1 MSNKIVLTKGLDL
14 PVTGE
19 AELRIAKTVS
29 PGTVA
34 VRPSDFKGF
43 IPRLLVREGDSV
55 KCGSPVLSDK
65 NRPAVLA
72 ASPVSGTVKA
82 IVRGE
87 KRKLLAVVIESD
99 GKQEAIDFGAK
110 DPSGLDAEQVKS
122 AILESG
128 LWPFI
133 IQRPYGIIANPAD
146 KPKAIFVS
154 AFNTAPLAADNE
166 FTLGD
171 RISDIQKGID
181 ALCKLTDGGVH
192 LGLRADSC
200 ANSPFGK
207 LENVNI
213 HVFKG
218 KHPAGNVGVQISHV
232 SPITKGSV
240 VWTVSL
246 LGLAAIGRL
255 FASGKYSVR
264 RKVAVAGPAAI
275 EPAYADTLPGAPMS
289 TLGGFFGSTE
299 DLRIVSGNIL
309 SGETVGKEGY
319 LGFYDDSITV
329 LKEGTKPE
337 LLGWANPIRWKLFS
351 NDHSYFSWL
360 TPWRKYDMDTNLHGG
375 PRAFVMSDGYYAKVL
390 PMDIY
395 PLYLLKACLAGDI
408 DKMEQFGIYEVIPE
422 DLALCEYIDPSKND
436 IQEIIANGIRLMLKE
451 ME

>member
-154 AFNTAPLAADNE
+154 AFNTAPTLCASSPTVE
-166 FTLGD
+166 F
-171 RISDIQKGID
+171 ISDFVPTAAQT
-181 ALCKLTDGGVH
+181 LL
-192 LGLRADSC
+192 S
-200 ANSPFGK
+200 ANSK
-207 LENVNI
+207 
-213 HVFKG
+213 
-218 KHPAGNVGVQISHV
+218 
-232 SPITKGSV
+232 T
-240 VWTVSL
+240 
-246 LGLAAIGRL
+246 
-255 FASGKYSVR
+255 
-264 RKVAVAGPAAI
+264 
-275 EPAYADTLPGAPMS
+275 
-289 TLGGFFGSTE
+289 
-299 DLRIVSGNIL
+299 
-309 SGETVGKEGY
+309 
-319 LGFYDDSITV
+319 
-329 LKEGTKPE
+329 
-337 LLGWANPIRWKLFS
+337 
-351 NDHSYFSWL
+351 
-360 TPWRKYDMDTNLHGG
+360 
-375 PRAFVMSDGYYAKVL
+375 
-390 PMDIY
+390 
-395 PLYLLKACLAGDI
+395 
-408 DKMEQFGIYEVIPE
+408 
-422 DLALCEYIDPSKND
+422 
-436 IQEIIANGIRLMLKE
+436 
-451 ME
+451 